1 MEGTSIFERS
11 VIAWWYGEAFKRMLV
26 FWGRFLVYLADLF
39 SAKACL
45 ITFFFP
51 WKRDLLS
58 YQGLSIQQKFEVL
71 VLNLTSRF
79 VGAMIK
85 LFTLLTFCLVFL
97 AAFLA
102 VGLLIVIWLLY
113 PLLLATIFYLGFKII
128 SAS

>member
-1 MEGTSIFERS
+1 MEGTNIFERS

-26 FWGRFLVYLADLF
+26 FWGRFLVYLTDLF

-45 ITFFFP
+45 ATFFYP

-58 YQGLSIQQKFEVL
+58 YQNLSIQQKFEVL
-71 VLNLTSRF
+71 VLNITSRF

-97 AAFLA
+97 A
-102 VGLLIVIWLLY
+102 GLILVVFFIVIWLFY
-113 PLLLATIFYLGFKII
+113 PLFLAAIFYLGFKII
-128 SAS
+128 LAS